1 MAAHQGRIK
10 YYSGFVELDSQP
22 LNWIK
27 KHRSFA
33 SHDWLFGQVK
43 FGLWNQGRETDQ
55 FFIETKVVEGIKSV
69 TVIIRLQLLAD
80 RVKVYHC
87 HCHNLR

>member
-1 MAAHQGRIK
+1 MAAPQRRIK

-22 LNWIK
+22 SNWIK

-33 SHDWLFGQVK
+33 SRDWLFGQVK
-43 FGLWNQGRETDQ
+43 FGLWNQGREPDQ
-55 FFIETKVVEGIKSV
+55 FFIETKVIEGIKSITV
-69 TVIIRLQLLAD
+69 TIRLQLLTD